1 MMNLSSGGGSLTKRS
16 LQFKVEMAI
25 RAGVIIFFLMIP
37 SGSLAEPNETVQ
49 PVEFTSS
56 ESTGL
61 MMDQETMT
69 LPRDSPLPDTG
80 LFPSPAGLNDESLD
94 EQQALPESGGEDVPG
109 NSPADA
115 LMREGNLQEQNL
127 ASGEPPAPAI
137 EIFNEET
144 LAVETAPTLPGAM
157 TAASVPVVPDYE
169 EPVSGSAAPLQTV
182 LSCNTPDS
190 EIPAETFTAQNSSPE
205 ENGRNGYD
213 SSCLVLIDPPLN
225 EGNLSGTG
233 SGRYWEIN
241 TSGSY
246 FLDFSGQSFETDN
259 PFAVWIHASSVVLDG
274 MGKGLKGKDAPQSS
288 GILVDKLSMG
298 IQIFNLTLEHW
309 DTGIL
314 MDYSAPGIID
324 NIISGVTAENNTNG
338 IVLVNSDETTIENC
352 EVRNNH
358 DNGVVFINADNNA
371 ITGCS
376 VRNNQGNGIYL
387 EYSDNALISG
397 NRITGNRL
405 AGVNVQNNTHPSDI
419 ARIVSNMIDH
429 NQKGVLING
438 SLVDIIGNNRI
449 EANGIGLEILND
461 SGNLIYDNHF
471 IDNSNSGIFISN
483 SYNGWIFNNY
493 FNNRNNVIIGQGN
506 RFTDWNVTLKEGPN
520 IIGGPLLGGN
530 YWADPSG
537 GGYSQTCED
546 LDQNGICD
554 APYLLGPGNQDK
566 NPLTQVQ
573 PVPPMPGNPS
583 WEQLP
588 VIQET
593 PLEPAYDGTI
603 NVSGTPAVIIPGEF
617 FTLVF
622 RAHNT
627 GKTSWTFSSV
637 LIKGFDDASLFG
649 PSEIL
654 IPEEMVILSGQ
665 DWKSSLSL
673 TAPREPG
680 SYRLKYSLV
689 FIARDKQGGE
699 FYVPFG
705 QPASISVVITQAT
718 SPPLHLVPEN
728 IPGGTHPMPDHLQKG
743 GLVQENK
750 KISPGMNKGSREMDF
765 FAMKEKGTGFSLAV
779 KKRSGVVQEFLR

>member
-1 MMNLSSGGGSLTKRS
+1 MMNLGSGGDSLTKRS

-25 RAGVIIFFLMIP
+25 WAGVIIFVLMIP
-37 SGSLAEPNETVQ
+37 LGSLAEPNETVQ
-49 PVEFTSS
+49 PVGFTPS

-61 MMDQETMT
+61 MMAQQTMT
-69 LPRDSPLPDTG
+69 LPTDSPLQDTG
-80 LFPSPAGLNDESLD
+80 LFPSPAGLNDESLE
-94 EQQALPESGGEDVPG
+94 EQQALPESGGEDAPDS
-109 NSPADA
+109 SPADA
-115 LMREGNLQEQNL
+115 LMREGSLQEQDL
-127 ASGEPPAPAI
+127 APGESQAAEI
-137 EIFNEET
+137 EIFNGET
-144 LAVETAPTLPGAM
+144 TTGETAPTLPGAV
-157 TAASVPVVPDYE
+157 TAASVPVAPEYE
-169 EPVSGSAAPLQTV
+169 EPVSGLASPLQTV
-182 LSCNTPDS
+182 LCCNTPEP
-190 EIPAETFTAQNSSPE
+190 EIPAVTFTVQNSSPE
-205 ENGRNGYD
+205 EPGQNGHD
-213 SSCLVLIDPPLN
+213 SSGLVLIDPPLN

-274 MGKGLKGKDAPQSS
+274 MGKGLKGKDTPQSS

-298 IQIFNLTLEHW
+298 IQIYNLTLEHW

-324 NIISGVTAENNTNG
+324 NIISGVTAENNMNG

-352 EVRNNH
+352 DVRNNR
-358 DNGVVFINADNNA
+358 DNGVVFINADNNV

-376 VRNNQGNGIYL
+376 VSNNQGNGIYL
-387 EYSDNALISG
+387 EYSDTALISG

-405 AGVNVQNNTHPSDI
+405 AGVSVQNKTHPSDI

-449 EANGIGLEILND
+449 EANGIGLEVLND
-461 SGNLIYDNHF
+461 SGNLIYDNYF
-471 IDNSNSGIFISN
+471 IDNSNSGIFLSN

-493 FNNRNNVIIGQGN
+493 FNNRNNVILGQGN

-530 YWADPSG
+530 YWADPSCR
-537 GGYSQTCED
+537 GYSQTCED

-554 APYLLGPGNQDK
+554 APYLLGSGNWDK

-573 PVPPMPGNPS
+573 PVPLVPGNPS

-593 PLEPAYDGTI
+593 PLDPAYDGTI
-603 NVSGTPAVIIPGEF
+603 NVSGAPAVIIPGQF
-617 FTLVF
+617 LTLVF
-622 RAHNT
+622 GAHNT
-627 GKTSWTFSSV
+627 GKTSWTSSSV

-649 PSEIL
+649 PAEIL
-654 IPEEMVILSGQ
+654 IPVDTVIFPEQ

-705 QPASISVVITQAT
+705 QPVTIPVVVTQAN
-718 SPPLHLVPEN
+718 SPLLHTVPEN
-728 IPGGTHPMPDHLQKG
+728 IPGGIHPMPDHLQKG
-743 GLVQENK
+743 GTVQEK
-750 KISPGMNKGSREMDF
+750 MTISPVMHKGSLNMNF
-765 FAMKEKGTGFSLAV
+765 LAIKEKGTGFSLAV
-779 KKRSGVVQEFLR
+779 KKRSCGV